1 MLRKVH
7 LYGDLAEKFGPE
19 FEFDMDSFFDCVK
32 ALQCAFKDFK
42 KTISPNEYALF
53 VDDLNINEQCI
64 SLNLGPGDFHIF
76 PKVFGSGLNG
86 LKTSGRISF
95 IVGALLVIGGIGALF
110 YTGGA
115 SEEVSVWMVMT
126 GIGLMAGGAVMMLMS
141 GLFPDLDTEAARKSF
156 IFSNIA
162 NSAKQ
167 GDPVPIC
174 YGQYLVGSIVISGS
188 LDVEDLSDNYSVT
201 HTLY

>member
-1 MLRKVH
+1 MLRKVY

-42 KTISPNEYALF
+42 RTISPNEYALF
-53 VDDLNINEQCI
+53 VDNQNINKDCI
-64 SLNLGPGDFHIF
+64 NLNLGPGDFHIF
-76 PKVFGSGLNG
+76 PKVFGANKIMTIGA
-86 LKTSGRISF
+86 IEF
-95 IVGALLVIGGIGALF
+95 VIGALLVVGGLFLEGISAGTSTFMVQAGIALMV
-110 YTGGA
+110 GG
-115 SEEVSVWMVMT
+115 S
-126 GIGLMAGGAVMMLMS
+126 VMMLMS
-141 GLFPDLDTEAARKSF
+141 GLFPDLETEAARKSF

-174 YGQYLVGSIVISGS
+174 YGEHLVGSIVVSGS
-188 LDVEDLSDNYSVT
+188 LDVEDLSDDYSVT
-201 HTLY
+201 HSLYTGNVFI